1 MSAGILR
8 DYAPLFHQLIP
19 DPRPRRR
26 LIRGSCII
34 FAGAA
39 GMMWFAHAVIR
50 SPELGAFIG
59 SMAVMVLTF
68 GWCALFAASAVRQNH
83 PANACLVPNLRRRLI
98 NCCVM
103 LFVVSSVSV
112 AGAVGGFFGHFG
124 YALVAAGMVFP
135 CLLFVRRYISLTFMP
150 AALFLF
156 SVSIQGPWLDWV
168 IAWLLSLPEP
178 FVVVVGVSLDIALL
192 VLALRVALPRGGE
205 RHWAWHHRLQKT
217 RVAATKDAATR
228 QVEGMWGWRLGFSR
242 SLRQDSVPSAP
253 VGRQMMHVL
262 GPSVS
267 ESAHL
272 ISVVGFSLVAVAMLL
287 AGLDFMVG
295 RMIMVTSI
303 LRMSILFSVHS
314 YVSGLLLSMAARSD
328 EQGLYRL
335 APAAPVGRDFNRVFA
350 RSALLRFLKVWLVTL
365 ACLFCIDF
373 AATGNPVPSGSTL
386 VLAALVLLFA
396 CVPLR
401 DYAHWRPRPSNR
413 RTIVGAL
420 AGMASVL
427 IITAIADRYAGFPW
441 WALAAAIAAVALI
454 AVRQRWGD
462 MVRTPPAFPAGRM
475 AD

>member
-8 DYAPLFHQLIP
+8 AYAPLFHQLIAE
-19 DPRPRRR
+19 PRPRRM
-26 LIRGSCII
+26 LIRMICII
-34 FAGAA
+34 VPGTAGV
-39 GMMWFAHAVIR
+39 MWFGHAVVR
-50 SPELGAFIG
+50 LQGFGAFICC
-59 SMAVMVLTF
+59 MAVAALMFV
-68 GWCALFAASAVRQNH
+68 WCALFAASAVRQNH
-83 PANACLVPNLRRRLI
+83 PANACLVPHLRRRLI

-112 AGAVGGFFGHFG
+112 AGAIGGFFGHFG
-124 YALVAAGMVFP
+124 YALVAAGMMFP
-135 CLLFVRRYISLTFMP
+135 CLLFVQRFVSLVFMP
-150 AALFLF
+150 TVLVLF
-156 SVSIQGPWLDWV
+156 SVSIQGPWLDWM

-178 FVVVVGVSLDIALL
+178 LVVVVGLSLDVALL
-192 VLALRVALPRGGE
+192 VLALRVAFPRGGE

-228 QVEGMWGWRLGFSR
+228 QVEGMWGWRLGFSSR
-242 SLRQDSVPSAP
+242 DSVSSAP

-267 ESAHL
+267 EGAHL
-272 ISVVGFSLVAVAMLL
+272 ISVVGFSLVTVAMLL

-314 YVSGLLLSMAARSD
+314 YVSSLLLAMAARSD

-373 AATGNPVPSGSTL
+373 AATGKPVPSGSTL

-396 CVPLR
+396 RAPLR
-401 DYAHWRPRPSNR
+401 DYARWRPNPGNW
-413 RTIVGAL
+413 RTIVGTL

-427 IITAIADRYAGFPW
+427 IITAVTDKYAGFPW

-454 AVRQRWGD
+454 AVRQRWWE
-462 MVRTPPAFPAGRM
+462 MMRTAPAFPAGRM
-475 AD
+475 GD